1 MKKDKYT
8 IEVKVDTNDADYAS
22 EVSSISEKELEELMP
37 LIEAI
42 KKFKPY
48 ESLGGPPYGGKWTHD
63 NNFPHGEC
71 CRRDMG
77 EKTPEEIYSE
87 IDEGTMELFTGLCPS
102 TEYGFHT
109 IKRIRICEMTPWKTL
124 L

>member
-37 LIEAI
+37 LIKAI
-42 KKFKPY
+42 KEFKPY
-48 ESLGGPPYGGKWTHD
+48 KTKTTGRDPMDWTHD

-71 CRRDMG
+71 RRRDLG

-87 IDEGTMELFTGLCPS
+87 IDEGTMELFTDLCPS

-109 IKRIRICEMTPWKTL
+109 IERIRICEMTPWKTL